1 MRTGT
6 FGYLYIRSYSIT
18 AYCTPCDRRV
28 EVDLSKINPN
38 ESYLNRRWTCAQCG
52 RLGDS
57 KLSPPHTDMSRP
69 YENPEVIAEMERR
82 KVELMEKYG
91 YERPDQ

>member
-6 FGYLYIRSYSIT
+6 FGYLYVHSHSIT

-28 EVDLSKINPN
+28 EIDPFEMNPH
-38 ESYLNRRWTCAQCG
+38 ESYLNRRWVCAQCG

-57 KLSPPHTDMSRP
+57 KFGAPHGGVSRP
-69 YENPEVIAEMERR
+69 YENPGVIAEMERR
-82 KVELMEKYG
+82 KIAVKKRYG
-91 YERPDQ
+91 YEYE

>member
-6 FGYLYIRSYSIT
+6 FGYLYINAYSIT
-18 AYCTPCDRRV
+18 AYCTPCERRV
-28 EVDLSKINPN
+28 DVALLKINPN
-38 ESYLNRRWTCAQCG
+38 ESYLNRRFVCDQCG

-69 YENPEVIAEMERR
+69 YENPEVLAEMERR
-82 KVELMEKYG
+82 KAELKEKYG
-91 YERPDQ
+91 YE